1 MDSGNPLNRHAKPFV
16 PQVDLTT
23 KPHLVDSY
31 DGRVIE
37 VQPGVR
43 NTTQMVEHGTFIPP
57 NARSSVRKTGK
68 KHVTG
73 GKRRRSGR
81 RTAKR
86 RRSGR
91 RTAKR
96 RRSGRRG
103 CKCNRRRTCR
113 CRCRCNKKRN

>member
-23 KPHLVDSY
+23 TPHLVDSY

-43 NTTQMVEHGTFIPP
+43 NTTQMIEHGTFIPP
-57 NARSSVRKTGK
+57 NARSSVRKTEK
-68 KHVTG
+68 KRLTG
-73 GKRRRSGR
+73 GKRRRSGK

-91 RTAKR
+91 RAATR
-96 RRSGRRG
+96 RRNGRRG